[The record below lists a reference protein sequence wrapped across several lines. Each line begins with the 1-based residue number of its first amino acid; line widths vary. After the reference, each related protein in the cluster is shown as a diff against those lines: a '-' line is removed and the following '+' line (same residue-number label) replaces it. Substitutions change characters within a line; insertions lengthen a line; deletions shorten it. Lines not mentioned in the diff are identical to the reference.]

1 VTPLLYGSGTRIKIL
16 EALCVGTNVITT
28 PIGIEGIRYLNKNN
42 NPLIINNIKLF
53 PMYINKLLK
62 NKKKY
67 INKKD
72 ILFYKTKYSMKNLT
86 ENFYKKV
93 INKNEKFI

>member
-16 EALCVGTNVITT
+16 EALCVGTNVMTT
-28 PIGIEGIRYLNKNN
+28 PIGIEGIRYLKKNS
-42 NPLIINNIKLF
+42 NPLILNNIKLF
-53 PMYINKLLK
+53 PIYINKLLK

-67 INKKD
+67 INKKNTS
-72 ILFYKTKYSMKNLT
+72 FYKTKYSMQNLT

-93 INKNEKFI
+93 IE